1 MRSGGAAYHGG
12 LAAEE
17 IALRLYP
24 GARVLATRWRRAEGE
39 IDLILEE
46 AGVTVF
52 VEVKSS
58 RDPTRAAHALGPRQR
73 ARIVAA
79 AGRWLAES
87 GWRGDCRFDVALVDG
102 QGRAERIVNAFGVEG

>member
-1 MRSGGAAYHGG
+1 MKSGGAAHRGG

-17 IALRLYP
+17 VALRLYP
-24 GARVLATRWRRAEGE
+24 AARVLATRWRRPEGE
-39 IDLILEE
+39 IDLILDE

-58 RDPTRAAHALGPRQR
+58 RHPLRAAHALGPRQR

-102 QGRAERIVNAFGVEG
+102 QGRAERIPNAFGAED